1 MYAVQSSSGISGGP
15 MRVSLRS
22 PSTMSTAREG
32 SSPGD
37 TASAE
42 AGALTERMELLA
54 LRRQL
59 REREARLRQKEQLLQ
74 SKEADIQV
82 R

>member
-1 MYAVQSSSGISGGP
+1 
-15 MRVSLRS
+15 
-22 PSTMSTAREG
+22 MSTAQEG
-32 SSPGD
+32 SLPGD

>member
-1 MYAVQSSSGISGGP
+1 MYAVQGSSSISGGP
-15 MRVSLRS
+15 IRVSLRS
-22 PSTMSTAREG
+22 PSTMSAVQEG
-32 SSPGD
+32 SPPGD

-59 REREARLRQKEQLLQ
+59 REREARLRQKEQQLQ
-74 SKEADIQV
+74 NKEADIQV